1 MSLRAIALVRRH
13 LWAAAFLSLALAGV
27 ALRAFVLTGPAGSYD
42 SDEAVVGLMAQQ
54 MLEGEWRAFYWGQH
68 YAGTLETALV
78 ALAGAQPATTKL
90 VPVALWA
97 LAGVLTWLV
106 GRRFLEERVAVLA
119 GLLTWVAPGAYV
131 WWSTKERGFY
141 PMSVVLGL
149 VLLLSAQRIV
159 ERDGRPLDWIALGLS
174 AGLGFWTSP
183 TVAYFAVPAGIWIL
197 ARRAPLRWSPLSV
210 PAAVL
215 GALPW
220 LWHNVEQGWASLEQP
235 EQASDTGYLTGLGRL
250 LWHVLPMAL
259 NLRWPIDGSW
269 IVPVLAVAVYA
280 GLGVA
285 LILRRPPLL
294 LAVALL
300 SFPFLYALFPGAGYV
315 GEGRYGFFATPFLA
329 LAIAW
334 LARHPVRM
342 LAVVLA
348 AVVLTVPAVDLIGAE
363 WPEHVDAD
371 LAALEREGVDMAWA
385 DYWIAY
391 RLDFLAGG
399 DLVASPLLSRR
410 DDAAFAAVAADPT
423 PAFLYARTDE
433 RWQLLEAELDDLG
446 VTSRLVRTEHFVA
459 VLAEGPVAPT
469 AVTPGLIP

>member
-1 MSLRAIALVRRH
+1 MARRH
-13 LWAAAFLSLALAGV
+13 LWGVAFAALALAGV

-54 MLEGEWRAFYWGQH
+54 MLDGEWRAFYWGQH

-90 VPVALWA
+90 VPVTLWA
-97 LAGVLTWLV
+97 LAGVLTWRV
-106 GRRFLEERVAVLA
+106 GRRFLDERVAVLA

-149 VLLLSAQRIV
+149 VLLLAAQRIV
-159 ERDGRPLDWIALGLS
+159 ERGGRPWDWAVLGLS

-183 TVAYFAVPAGIWIL
+183 TVAYFAVPAAVWIL
-197 ARRAPLRWSPLSV
+197 ARRAPLRWSPVSI

-220 LWHNVEQGWASLEQP
+220 IWHNVEQGWVSLEQP
-235 EQASDTGYLTGLGRL
+235 EQATETGYLTGLGRL

-269 IVPVLAVAVYA
+269 IVPVLAVAVYV

-285 LILRRPPLL
+285 LLVRRPPLL
-294 LAVALL
+294 LATALL

-329 LAIAW
+329 LAIGW
-334 LARHPVRM
+334 LARHPLRM

-348 AVVLTVPAVDLIGAE
+348 AVVLTVPAVDLIGSE
-363 WPEHVDAD
+363 WPRHVESD
-371 LAALEREGVDMAWA
+371 LAALERAGVDRAWA

-391 RLDFLAGG
+391 RLDFLAGD
-399 DLVASPLLSRR
+399 DLVLSPHLSRR

-423 PAFLYARTDE
+423 PAFLYARTDV
-433 RWQLLEAELDDLG
+433 RWRQLEDGLDALG
-446 VTSRLVRTEHFVA
+446 VASRTVRTEHFVA
-459 VLAEGPVAPT
+459 ILAEAPVAPT
-469 AVTPGLIP
+469 SLPPGLIP